1 MTTPTTIGIV
11 TIIDVSQVGSEPK
24 KKKANSATIIY
35 NFPFLKR

>member
-11 TIIDVSQVGSEPK
+11 TIIDVSQVEVNQK
-24 KKKANSATIIY
+24 KKKLILQQLY